1 MSSPDVSI
9 TGSMGLYA
17 IEPNTPKARA
27 WLRKNLAPKP
37 QRLGDAIACEGGDR
51 CREIVRACVREGL
64 RVEVNGTD
72 MTGYGS

>member
-1 MSSPDVSI
+1 MTAPDVTI
-9 TGSMGLYA
+9 TGEMGLYT
-17 IEPNTPKARA
+17 IESNTPKARA
-27 WLRKNLAPKP
+27 WLKRNLAPKP
-37 QRLGDAIACEGGDR
+37 QRIACESGDR